1 MTIRK
6 IAFYVHLY
14 AGIVGGI
21 LLLVT
26 GLTGSLIVFSNETD
40 ALLNEAAFHVPEK
53 EPRVPLQVALD
64 KVKKAYPKE
73 TAAVFYPARL
83 AGETHRFTLRS
94 PAGLRLVSV
103 DPGSGDIVA
112 SRLRNRTFIGWT
124 RDLHVQLLSGKNGET
139 VVGIGGILLFLLCV
153 TGLVVWFPKPGRKLT
168 DGFKVR
174 WSAGWKRQNYDLHRA
189 GGLFVLVLLT
199 VTAAT
204 GVALVFDDATG
215 KVVSTLTRTPAR
227 PPRPATGTT
236 ESASPLPLDELRQK
250 AEEALPGG
258 ELAAILLPRNVGEPV
273 GFRKRFPGDWHH
285 AGRSFVYIDPG
296 NGKALRVD
304 DSRAAPLGMRI
315 INVLYPLH
323 TGEWAGT
330 PARVIQVFIGLAPG
344 LLFLSGFL
352 MWWNRS
358 LARRFRP
365 SRAVATQ
372 TLEAD
377 PA

>member
-26 GLTGSLIVFSNETD
+26 GLTGSLIVFSDETD
-40 ALLNEAAFHVPEK
+40 AFLNETAFRVAER
-53 EPRVPLQVALD
+53 ESGVPLQFAADRVR
-64 KVKKAYPKE
+64 KTYPGE
-73 TAAVFYPARL
+73 TPVVFYPARQ

-103 DPGSGDIVA
+103 DPGNGDIVA
-112 SRLRNRTFIGWT
+112 SRFRNRTFIGWT

-153 TGLVVWFPKPGRKLT
+153 TGLVVWFPRPGRKLA

-174 WSAGWKRQNYDLHRA
+174 WSAGWKRRNYDLHRA

-215 KVVSTLTRTPAR
+215 KVISTLTRTPAR
-227 PPRPATGTT
+227 PPRPVGGGT
-236 ESASPLPLDELRQK
+236 ESAPPLSLDELRRK
-250 AEEALPGG
+250 AEDALPGG
-258 ELAAILLPRNVGEPV
+258 ELATILLPRNPGEAV

-285 AGRSFVYIDPG
+285 AGRSFVYLDPAS
-296 NGKALRVD
+296 GKALRID
-304 DSRAAPLGMRI
+304 DARTAPLGMRI
-315 INVLYPLH
+315 VNVLYPLH

-330 PARVIQVFIGLAPG
+330 PVRLIQVFIGLAPG

-365 SRAVATQ
+365 SRVVAPR